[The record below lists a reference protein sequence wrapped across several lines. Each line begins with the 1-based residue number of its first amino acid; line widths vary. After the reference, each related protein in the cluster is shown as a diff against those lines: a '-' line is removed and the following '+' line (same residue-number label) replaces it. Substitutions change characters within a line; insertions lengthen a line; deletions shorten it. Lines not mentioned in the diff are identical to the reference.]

1 MKGARI
7 RCGCLWIA
15 AMVCLLAVLDPASVR
30 SEERSAAAQA
40 DAQSVVAAPAPAAA
54 DEEKPTADL
63 TVSAFNLYYYQGRA
77 YSRNSLVIQPSLTV
91 GYRGFSAG
99 IWGNLDTDPY
109 PLNPAEGKHGG
120 NWTETDV
127 TLSCGKT
134 FGRVSAGLSY
144 AYYGIAGASAEGVDT
159 RDQHDLGVSV
169 KLNTLLNPALNVYY
183 MFDNSQRW
191 YFMLGVSHTFAISGM
206 LSLKVTATAGY
217 LASAMDTADMD
228 GAHNRID
235 DRGTVLAEKYNNFL
249 DAAVTVALPLKIT
262 KFITV
267 TPSVALAFPLGKDAE
282 NYMKYNSYTE
292 AAMDFSDK
300 PSRFLIY
307 GLAAGFSF

>member
-7 RCGCLWIA
+7 RCGSLWIA
-15 AMVCLLAVLDPASVR
+15 AMVCLLAVLDPAPVR
-30 SEERSAAAQA
+30 SEERSTAAQA
-40 DAQSVVAAPAPAAA
+40 DTQSAVAAPAPAAG
-54 DEEKPTADL
+54 EEKPTADL

-144 AYYGIAGASAEGVDT
+144 AYYGIAGASAEGADT

-169 KLNTLLNPALNVYY
+169 KLNTLLSPALNVYY

-249 DAAVTVALPLKIT
+249 DTAVTVALPLKIT

-307 GLAAGFSF
+307 GLAAGFGF

>member
-1 MKGARI
+1 M
-7 RCGCLWIA
+7 
-15 AMVCLLAVLDPASVR
+15 
-30 SEERSAAAQA
+30 
-40 DAQSVVAAPAPAAA
+40 
-54 DEEKPTADL
+54 
-63 TVSAFNLYYYQGRA
+63 
-77 YSRNSLVIQPSLTV
+77 
-91 GYRGFSAG
+91 
-99 IWGNLDTDPY
+99 
-109 PLNPAEGKHGG
+109 
-120 NWTETDV
+120 
-127 TLSCGKT
+127 TLSYGKT
-134 FGRVSAGLSY
+134 FGRISAGLSY
-144 AYYGIAGASAEGVDT
+144 AYYGIAGAEGADT

-169 KLNTLLNPALNVYY
+169 KLNTLLNPALNIYY

-191 YFMLGVSHTFAISGM
+191 YFMLGVSHTFAISGT

-217 LASAMDTADMD
+217 LASAMDRADMD

-249 DAAVTVALPLKIT
+249 DAAVTVALPVKIT

-292 AAMDFSDK
+292 TAMDFSDK

-307 GLAAGFSF
+307 GLAAGFGF